1 MEAREVAFYFMQA
14 GMCVEVPFFQRGYVW
29 SEENWEELIEN
40 LLDSK
45 QNHFLGSIILKQRV
59 VRTGEVPKCYVIDGQ
74 QRLTTLSILLRACYD
89 SLPLSTYK
97 PEIQNQ
103 ATAILEQILF
113 FKKKPLSP
121 EKEVKIKHSR
131 LDSTDYEKVIN
142 GEMKREIDNII
153 LKSETKNGKGESS
166 NILQC
171 YKYFMKYLDGKKV
184 ECEKLW
190 ELLISENDR
199 VIVKIDLG
207 AEENE
212 QAIFDTVN
220 AAGVRLTCSDTI
232 KNALFQKANENSS
245 SLKEKEE
252 IIQLYTNSWEKM
264 FEGSSNNVEFWSLKR
279 RLGRLERDNQE
290 ILLHCIAL
298 IKQFYN
304 PEENKIAD
312 LSQVYKK
319 YIDDFD
325 NVKLFDFIKE
335 IIEYA
340 EIYRDNFIGFNK
352 SSYFN
357 YEDDLQR
364 LFHILDVCEI
374 STFHPYIL
382 KLFKDYGVKV
392 NGQYQQNFL
401 DQIKLIE
408 KYVLRHYVCG
418 ATTKNFNKECALLI
432 KGKTT
437 MIKLLNDKS
446 NAIGDQIIK
455 LSLQQVSKNKIA
467 TLILF
472 WMELKRK
479 NDDPKTQSKEMKYV
493 YSLEHIMPQ
502 KWQEHWGVDVLPVKD
517 INTHQVIKDL
527 EKAKANRQSAVY
539 KIGNM
544 TLLTTSLNSSLKN
557 FEFEHKINGQGKKKG
572 ISHYAELGIAKEI
585 VEIHNSKKT
594 WDEIEIENRTN
605 KLTEEF
611 LKIW

>member
-171 YKYFMKYLDGKKV
+171 YKYCMKYLDGKKV

-252 IIQLYTNSWEKM
+252 Y
-264 FEGSSNNVEFWSLKR
+264 
-279 RLGRLERDNQE
+279 
-290 ILLHCIAL
+290 
-298 IKQFYN
+298 
-304 PEENKIAD
+304 
-312 LSQVYKK
+312 
-319 YIDDFD
+319 
-325 NVKLFDFIKE
+325 
-335 IIEYA
+335 
-340 EIYRDNFIGFNK
+340 
-352 SSYFN
+352 
-357 YEDDLQR
+357 
-364 LFHILDVCEI
+364 
-374 STFHPYIL
+374 
-382 KLFKDYGVKV
+382 
-392 NGQYQQNFL
+392 
-401 DQIKLIE
+401 
-408 KYVLRHYVCG
+408 
-418 ATTKNFNKECALLI
+418 
-432 KGKTT
+432 
-437 MIKLLNDKS
+437 
-446 NAIGDQIIK
+446 
-455 LSLQQVSKNKIA
+455 
-467 TLILF
+467 
-472 WMELKRK
+472 
-479 NDDPKTQSKEMKYV
+479 
-493 YSLEHIMPQ
+493 
-502 KWQEHWGVDVLPVKD
+502 
-517 INTHQVIKDL
+517 
-527 EKAKANRQSAVY
+527 
-539 KIGNM
+539 
-544 TLLTTSLNSSLKN
+544 
-557 FEFEHKINGQGKKKG
+557 
-572 ISHYAELGIAKEI
+572 
-585 VEIHNSKKT
+585 
-594 WDEIEIENRTN
+594 
-605 KLTEEF
+605 
-611 LKIW
+611 